1 MFKMYIKIDSNRL
14 SADGVGS
21 KIAELNSAIN
31 EISSYKIENI
41 SKDKNGNMEQSLSTT
56 NFGDESYLISLL
68 EEMPWFMKYV
78 LVWNVNDNGL
88 ESNMIDVE
96 REMGLQCSYASW

>member
-1 MFKMYIKIDSNRL
+1 MFKMYFKIDANKL
-14 SADGVGS
+14 YADGEDS
-21 KIAELNSAIN
+21 KLTELNAAIQ
-31 EISSYKIENI
+31 EVDSYKVENI
-41 SKDKNGNMEQSLSTT
+41 SKDKNGNIEHLLSTT

-96 REMGLQCSYASW
+96 REMGLNCSYAS